1 MNEANT
7 AKIEE
12 IRQEIATIKAKAPSS
27 IGILTSNSREYDIKV
42 IELNRQINELTK
54 QIEINNEELNRLDKQ
69 LENITSEI
77 NKYKEETDYDAKI
90 AKLTEELN
98 KARAGLEQS
107 VAFEKS
113 YYGYSDNEEQYG
125 LPDYSINPISAE
137 LYLEELHLGQP
148 DYDMIMIDDKDN
160 YFETIS
166 DNRVIDA
173 NEGDDY
179 AYREEDRTITVPY
192 SKLKRTVI
200 QKDTGQTTVD
210 NKPIKSSVF
219 VNSLDLSKY
228 SISSG
233 TIPKLKINL
242 VEVNIGG
249 NDAKIEGKMLNIY
262 REMNSNSTITLEYK
276 TRIYNVE

>member
-1 MNEANT
+1 M
-7 AKIEE
+7 
-12 IRQEIATIKAKAPSS
+12 
-27 IGILTSNSREYDIKV
+27 
-42 IELNRQINELTK
+42 
-54 QIEINNEELNRLDKQ
+54 NNEELNRLDEQ
-69 LENITSEI
+69 LETINSEI

-90 AKLTEELN
+90 AELTEELN
-98 KARAGLEQS
+98 KARAGLAQS
-107 VAFEKS
+107 IAFEKS
-113 YYGYSDNEEQYG
+113 YYGYRDNEEQYG

-148 DYDMIMIDDKDN
+148 DYDMIMIDDKNN

-179 AYREEDRTITVPY
+179 AYREENRTITVPY

-200 QKDTGQTTVD
+200 QKDTGQTTAD

-242 VEVNIGG
+242 VNVNIGG
-249 NDAKIEGKMLNIY
+249 EDAKIEGKMLNIY
-262 REMNSNSTITLEYK
+262 REMDSNSTITLEYK